1 MKKIYLLII
10 LLLISINLYSAPP
23 DSCLKV
29 YNNYL
34 DSTFTNPYLV
44 KVDSCSNSPNYGEF
58 YGKEFFLLN
67 FHYNIIPR
75 DYIASEDTIIEYTW
89 QDILPIYNDDRD
101 AFYEIEQKF
110 GNFKFKENFP
120 NNPDTT
126 ITVKR
131 SLSLIFD
138 NYVNIDSAEK
148 ALSIITSVRSSLFYG
163 WFKYLTSFEYEIE
176 TQNQFLIYPNPA
188 GEFIEFKNSLDFFS
202 KEIFIYDIYG
212 RMVQQTTYNNS
223 PVNITEL
230 PKGCYIVRV
239 NYTTFQFIKH

>member
-1 MKKIYLLII
+1 MKYLMTYVLIVI
-10 LLLISINLYSAPP
+10 IAIISLNSQTQ

-44 KVDSCSNSPNYGEF
+44 KVDSCSDSPTYGDY
-58 YGKEFFLLN
+58 YGKEFFLLY

-110 GNFKFKENFP
+110 GSFYFREHAP
-120 NNPDTT
+120 QEVDTT
-126 ITVKR
+126 IYINR
-131 SLSLIFD
+131 SLSLRFD
-138 NYVNIDSAEK
+138 NYVNIDSVENYF
-148 ALSIITSVRSSLFYG
+148 SIITCLKNGRFVG
-163 WFKYLTSFEYEIE
+163 WFRYLTSVNDSEI
-176 TQNQFLIYPNPA
+176 QNQHLIYPNPA
-188 GEFIEFKNSLDFFS
+188 REFIEFKNSLEFFS
-202 KEIFIYDIYG
+202 KEIFIYDVYG